1 MSKFIV
7 LMKMTDQ
14 GSKDIRNLEERI
26 QSGTKLLEKM
36 GGKLIGFYMVMGE
49 YDYVGIGEAPSDE
62 VQTAFALTLSSLG
75 NVKTTSLRAF
85 SKEEIPAII
94 KMMPK
99 P

>member
-1 MSKFIV
+1 MPKYIV
-7 LMKMTDQ
+7 LLKMTDQ
-14 GSKDIRNLEERI
+14 GNKDIRNVDERI
-26 QSGTKLLEKM
+26 QSGVKLMEKM

>member
-1 MSKFIV
+1 MPKFIV

>member
-1 MSKFIV
+1 MPKYIV
-7 LMKMTDQ
+7 LLKMTDQ
-14 GSKDIRNLEERI
+14 GNKDIRNVDERI
-26 QSGTKLLEKM
+26 QSGVKLMEKM

-99 P
+99 L